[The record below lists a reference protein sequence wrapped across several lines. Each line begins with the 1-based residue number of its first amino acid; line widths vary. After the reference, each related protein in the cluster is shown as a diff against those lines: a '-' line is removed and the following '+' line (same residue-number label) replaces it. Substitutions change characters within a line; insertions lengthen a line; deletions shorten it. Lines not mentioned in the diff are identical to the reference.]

1 MSAYQTLERRFARL
15 AAINDAL
22 GILHWDT
29 ETLMPPGAA
38 DGRAEQLATL
48 KVLSHEL
55 LTDDDNADLLADA
68 EHERELSNWQEA
80 NLHEMRRA
88 YLHATAV
95 PGDLVEASSRA
106 ISRCEMVWREARPAG
121 DFAMLLPSLSE
132 VLNLQRQIAAAKA
145 EALGCSL
152 YEALLDSYEPGGN
165 TDHIDKVFGDLRAFL
180 PGFIGEVLERQKSRP
195 DILPL
200 QGPFPI
206 ETQRALGV
214 RMMQAAGFDFNKGRL
229 DISLH
234 PFCGGATHDVRL
246 TTRYDEDDFTKALM
260 GVMHETG
267 HALYEQ
273 NRPADWLGQ
282 PVSEARGMSL
292 HESQSLIIEMQACR
306 SRAFLEFAAPVMRD
320 SFGGTGPAWEAAN
333 LHRMYTKVDPGFI
346 RVDADEV
353 TYPAHI
359 LIRYDLEKALI
370 EGDMTLADLPGAWNE
385 GMRDLLGLKVTTD
398 RLGCLQDIHWPG
410 GAWGYFPT
418 YTLGAITAA
427 QLFDAATRADD
438 NVLPGLGRGDFFPL
452 VNWLRTNIHSQGSL
466 LPADQ
471 LLTKATGRPL
481 DASVYERHLRRRY
494 LEEA

>member
-22 GILHWDT
+22 GILQWDT

-132 VLNLQRQIAAAKA
+132 VLNLQRQIAADKA

-152 YEALLDSYEPGGN
+152 YESLLDAYEPGGN

-180 PGFIGEVLERQKSRP
+180 PGFLGEVLERQKSRP

-200 QGPFPI
+200 QGPFPV

-214 RMMQAAGFDFNKGRL
+214 RMMQAAGFDFSKGRL

-273 NRPADWLGQ
+273 NRPAEWLGQ

-320 SFGGTGPAWEAAN
+320 CFGGTGPAWDAAN
-333 LHRMYTKVDPGFI
+333 LHRLYTKVEPGFI

-370 EGDMTLADLPGAWNE
+370 ESDMTLADLPGAWNE

-438 NVLPGLGRGDFFPL
+438 TVLPGLGRGDFSPL

-481 DASVYERHLRRRY
+481 DAGVYERHLRRRY

>member
-1 MSAYQTLERRFARL
+1 MSAYQTLERRFARI
-15 AAINDAL
+15 AAISDAL
-22 GILHWDT
+22 GILQWDT

-68 EHERELSNWQEA
+68 EHEKALSDWQQA

-95 PGDLVEASSRA
+95 PTDLVEANSRA
-106 ISRCEMVWREARPAG
+106 VSRCEMVWRDARPAG
-121 DFAMLLPSLSE
+121 DFALLLPSLSE
-132 VLNLQRQIAAAKA
+132 VLNLQRQIADAKA
-145 EALGCSL
+145 EALGCSP
-152 YEALLDSYEPGGN
+152 YEALLDTYEPGGN
-165 TDHIDKVFGDLRAFL
+165 TETIDRVFADLRQFL
-180 PGFIGEVLERQKSRP
+180 PGFLSQVLERQKILP

-200 QGPFPI
+200 KGPFPV

-214 RMMQAAGFDFNKGRL
+214 RMMSAAGFDFNKGRL

-246 TTRYDEDDFTKALM
+246 TTRYDEADFTKALM

-273 NRPADWLGQ
+273 GRPAEWLGQ

-292 HESQSLIIEMQACR
+292 HESQSLLIEMQACR

-320 SFGGTGPAWEAAN
+320 SFGGSGPAWEADN
-333 LHRMYTKVDPGFI
+333 LHRLYTKVEPGFI

-359 LIRYDLEKALI
+359 LIRYELEKALI
-370 EGDMTLADLPGAWNE
+370 AGDMTLNDLPGAWNE
-385 GMRDLLGLKVTTD
+385 GMRSLLGLKVPND
-398 RLGCLQDIHWPG
+398 RFGCLQDIHWPG

-418 YTLGAITAA
+418 YTLGAMTAA
-427 QLFDAATRADD
+427 QLFDAARRADD
-438 NVLPGLGRGDFFPL
+438 GVMPGIARGDFSPL
-452 VNWLRTNIHSQGSL
+452 VSWLRTNIHAKGSL
-466 LPADQ
+466 LPADE
-471 LLTKATGRPL
+471 LLKQATGRPL
-481 DASVYERHLRRRY
+481 DAGVYQKHLASRY
-494 LEEA
+494 LEDA

>member
-22 GILHWDT
+22 GILQWDT

-152 YEALLDSYEPGGN
+152 YESLLDAYEPGGN

-180 PGFIGEVLERQKSRP
+180 PGFLGEVLERQKSRP

-200 QGPFPI
+200 QGPFPV

-214 RMMQAAGFDFNKGRL
+214 RMMQAAGFDFSKGRL

-273 NRPADWLGQ
+273 NRPAEWLGQ

-320 SFGGTGPAWEAAN
+320 CFGGTGPAWDAAN
-333 LHRMYTKVDPGFI
+333 LHRLYTKVEPGFI

-370 EGDMTLADLPGAWNE
+370 ESDMTLADLPGAWNE

-410 GAWGYFPT
+410 GAWDYFPT

-438 NVLPGLGRGDFFPL
+438 TVLPGLGRGDFSPL

-481 DASVYERHLRRRY
+481 DAGVYERHLRRRY

>member
-22 GILHWDT
+22 GILQWDT

-145 EALGCSL
+145 EALGCSM
-152 YEALLDSYEPGGN
+152 YEALLDAYEPGGN

-180 PGFIGEVLERQKSRP
+180 PGFLGEVLERQKSRP

-273 NRPADWLGQ
+273 NRPAEWLGQ

-320 SFGGTGPAWEAAN
+320 CFGGTGLAWDAAN
-333 LHRMYTKVDPGFI
+333 LHRLYTKVEPGFI

-438 NVLPGLGRGDFFPL
+438 TVLPGLGRGDFSPL

>member
-22 GILHWDT
+22 GILQWDT

-68 EHERELSNWQEA
+68 EHETELSDWQEA

-95 PGDLVEASSRA
+95 PGDLVEANSRA
-106 ISRCEMVWREARPAG
+106 VSRCEMIWREARPAG

-152 YEALLDSYEPGGN
+152 YEALLDTYEPGGN
-165 TDHIDKVFGDLRAFL
+165 TDDIDKLFGDLKRFL
-180 PGFIGEVLERQKSRP
+180 PGFLGEVLERQKSRP

-200 QGPFPI
+200 QGPFPVEI
-206 ETQRALGV
+206 QRALGV
-214 RMMQAAGFDFNKGRL
+214 RLMQAAGFDFNRGRL

-260 GVMHETG
+260 AVMHETG
-267 HALYEQ
+267 HAVYEQ
-273 NRPADWLGQ
+273 NRPVEWLGQ

-320 SFGGTGPAWEAAN
+320 SFGGTGPAWESSN
-333 LHRMYTKVDPGFI
+333 LHRLYTKVEPGFI

-418 YTLGAITAA
+418 YTLGAMTAA

-438 NVLPGLGRGDFFPL
+438 NVLPGLARGDFSPL
-452 VNWLRTNIHSQGSL
+452 VNWLRTNIYSKGSL

-471 LLTKATGRPL
+471 LMTKATGRPL

>member
-22 GILHWDT
+22 GILQWDT

-132 VLNLQRQIAAAKA
+132 VLNLQRQTAAAKA

-152 YEALLDSYEPGGN
+152 YEALLDAYEPGGN

-180 PGFIGEVLERQKSRP
+180 PGFLAEVLERQKSRP

-200 QGPFPI
+200 QGPFPV

-273 NRPADWLGQ
+273 NRPAEWLGQ

-320 SFGGTGPAWEAAN
+320 CFGGTGPAWDAAN
-333 LHRMYTKVDPGFI
+333 LHRLYTKVEPGFI

-438 NVLPGLGRGDFFPL
+438 NVVPGLARGDFSPL
-452 VNWLRTNIHSQGSL
+452 VNWLRTNIHSKGSL

-471 LLTKATGRPL
+471 LMTKATGRPL

>member
-22 GILHWDT
+22 GILQWDT

-48 KVLSHEL
+48 KVLSHEM

-68 EHERELSNWQEA
+68 EHETELSDWQEA

-95 PGDLVEASSRA
+95 PADLVEANSRA
-106 ISRCEMVWREARPAG
+106 VSRCEMVWRDARPAG

-145 EALGCSL
+145 EALGVSL
-152 YEALLDSYEPGGN
+152 YEALLDTYEPGGN
-165 TDHIDKVFGDLRAFL
+165 TDHIDKLFSDLKAFL
-180 PGFIGEVLERQKSRP
+180 PGFLAEVLERQKRRP

-214 RMMQAAGFDFNKGRL
+214 RLMQATGFDFNRGRL

-273 NRPADWLGQ
+273 NRPAEWLGQ

-306 SRAFLEFAAPVMRD
+306 SRAFLEFAAPVLRE
-320 SFGGTGPAWEAAN
+320 SFGGTGPAWESSN
-333 LHRMYTKVDPGFI
+333 LHRFYTKVEPGFI

-418 YTLGAITAA
+418 YTLGAMTAA

-438 NVLPGLGRGDFFPL
+438 NVLPGLARGDFSPL
-452 VNWLRTNIHSQGSL
+452 VNWLRTNIHSKGSL

-471 LLTKATGRPL
+471 LMTKATGRPL
-481 DASVYERHLRRRY
+481 DAAVYERHLRRRY

>member
-22 GILHWDT
+22 GILQWDT

-152 YEALLDSYEPGGN
+152 YESLLDAYEPGGN

-180 PGFIGEVLERQKSRP
+180 PGFLGEVLERQKSRP

-200 QGPFPI
+200 QGPFPV

-214 RMMQAAGFDFNKGRL
+214 RMMQAAGFDFSKGRL

-273 NRPADWLGQ
+273 NRPAEWLGQ

-320 SFGGTGPAWEAAN
+320 CFGGTGPAWDAAN
-333 LHRMYTKVDPGFI
+333 LHRLYTKVEPGFI

-370 EGDMTLADLPGAWNE
+370 ESDMTLADLPGAWNE

-438 NVLPGLGRGDFFPL
+438 TVLPGLGRGDFSPL

-481 DASVYERHLRRRY
+481 DAGVYERHLRRRY

>member
-22 GILHWDT
+22 GILQWDT
-29 ETLMPPGAA
+29 ETLMPSGAA

-68 EHERELSNWQEA
+68 EHETDLSDWQEA

-95 PGDLVEASSRA
+95 PGDLVEANSRA
-106 ISRCEMVWREARPAG
+106 VSRCEMVWRDARPAG

-152 YEALLDSYEPGGN
+152 YEALLDTYEPGGN
-165 TDHIDKVFGDLRAFL
+165 TDDIDKLFGDLKRFL
-180 PGFIGEVLERQKSRP
+180 PGFLGEVLERQKSRP

-200 QGPFPI
+200 QGPFPV

-214 RMMQAAGFDFNKGRL
+214 RLMQATGFDFNRGRL

-273 NRPADWLGQ
+273 NRPAEWLGQ

-320 SFGGTGPAWEAAN
+320 TFGGTGPAWSAAN
-333 LHRMYTKVDPGFI
+333 LHRLYTKVEPGFI

-385 GMRDLLGLKVTTD
+385 GMRDILGLKVPND

-418 YTLGAITAA
+418 YTLGAMTAA
-427 QLFDAATRADD
+427 QLFDAAARADD
-438 NVLPGLGRGDFFPL
+438 NVLPGLARGDFSPL
-452 VNWLRTNIHSQGSL
+452 VNWLRTNIYSKGSL

-471 LLTKATGRPL
+471 LMTKATGRPL
-481 DASVYERHLRRRY
+481 DAAVYERHLRRRY

>member
-1 MSAYQTLERRFARL
+1 
-15 AAINDAL
+15 
-22 GILHWDT
+22 
-29 ETLMPPGAA
+29 
-38 DGRAEQLATL
+38 
-48 KVLSHEL
+48 
-55 LTDDDNADLLADA
+55 
-68 EHERELSNWQEA
+68 
-80 NLHEMRRA
+80 
-88 YLHATAV
+88 
-95 PGDLVEASSRA
+95 
-106 ISRCEMVWREARPAG
+106 MVWRDARPAG

-152 YEALLDSYEPGGN
+152 YEALLDTYEPSGN
-165 TDHIDKVFGDLRAFL
+165 TDDIDKLFGDLKRFL
-180 PGFIGEVLERQKSRP
+180 PGFLAEVLERQKRRP

-200 QGPFPI
+200 QGPFPV

-214 RMMQAAGFDFNKGRL
+214 RLMQAVGFDFNRGRL

-273 NRPADWLGQ
+273 NRPAEWLGQ

-320 SFGGTGPAWEAAN
+320 TFGGTGPAWEAAN
-333 LHRMYTKVDPGFI
+333 LHRLYTKVEPGFI

-418 YTLGAITAA
+418 YTLGAIAAA

-438 NVLPGLGRGDFFPL
+438 NVVPGLARGDFSPL
-452 VNWLRTNIHSQGSL
+452 VNWLRTNIYSKGSL

-471 LLTKATGRPL
+471 LMTKATGRPL
-481 DASVYERHLRRRY
+481 DASVHERHLRRRY

>member
-15 AAINDAL
+15 AALNDAL
-22 GILHWDT
+22 GILQWDT

-48 KVLSHEL
+48 KVLSHEM

-152 YEALLDSYEPGGN
+152 YEALLDTYEPGGN
-165 TDHIDKVFGDLRAFL
+165 TDHIDKVFAALKAFL
-180 PGFIGEVLERQKSRP
+180 PGFLGEVLERQKSRP

-200 QGPFPI
+200 PGPFPV

-273 NRPADWLGQ
+273 NRPAEWLGQ

-320 SFGGTGPAWEAAN
+320 SFGGTGPAWDAAN
-333 LHRMYTKVDPGFI
+333 LHRMYTKVEPGFI

-370 EGDMTLADLPGAWNE
+370 EGDMTLADLPDAWNE

-438 NVLPGLGRGDFFPL
+438 NVLPGLARGDFSPL
-452 VNWLRTNIHSQGSL
+452 VNWLRTNIHSKGSL

-481 DASVYERHLRRRY
+481 DAGVYERHLRRRY

>member
-320 SFGGTGPAWEAAN
+320 SFGGTGPAWDAAN
-333 LHRMYTKVDPGFI
+333 LHRLYTKVEPGFI

-370 EGDMTLADLPGAWNE
+370 AGDMILADLPGAWNE

-438 NVLPGLGRGDFFPL
+438 NVLPGLARGDFSPL

>member
-152 YEALLDSYEPGGN
+152 YESLLDAYEPGGN

-180 PGFIGEVLERQKSRP
+180 PGFLAEVLERQKSRP
-195 DILPL
+195 DIQPL
-200 QGPFPI
+200 QGPFPV

-273 NRPADWLGQ
+273 NRPAEWLGQ

-320 SFGGTGPAWEAAN
+320 CFGGTGPAWEAAN
-333 LHRMYTKVDPGFI
+333 LHRLYTKVEPGFI

-359 LIRYDLEKALI
+359 LIRYDLEKPLI

-438 NVLPGLGRGDFFPL
+438 TVLPGLGRGDFSPL

>member
-15 AAINDAL
+15 AALNDAL
-22 GILHWDT
+22 GILQWDT

-273 NRPADWLGQ
+273 NRPAEWLGQ

-320 SFGGTGPAWEAAN
+320 SFGGTGPAWDAAN
-333 LHRMYTKVDPGFI
+333 LHRLYTKVEPGFI

-370 EGDMTLADLPGAWNE
+370 AGDMTLADLPGAWNE
-385 GMRDLLGLKVTTD
+385 GIRDLLGLKVTTD

-438 NVLPGLGRGDFFPL
+438 NLLPGLARGDFSPL

>member
-22 GILHWDT
+22 GILQWDT

-68 EHERELSNWQEA
+68 EHETELSDWQEA

-95 PGDLVEASSRA
+95 PGDLVEANSRA
-106 ISRCEMVWREARPAG
+106 VSRCEMVWRDARPAG

-152 YEALLDSYEPGGN
+152 YEALLDAYEPGGN
-165 TDHIDKVFGDLRAFL
+165 TDHIDKVFGDLKRFL
-180 PGFIGEVLERQKSRP
+180 PGFLGEVLERQKSRP

-200 QGPFPI
+200 QGPFPV
-206 ETQRALGV
+206 EAQRALGV
-214 RMMQAAGFDFNKGRL
+214 RLMQAAGFDFNRGRL

-246 TTRYDEDDFTKALM
+246 TTRYDEDDFTKSLM
-260 GVMHETG
+260 GVLHETG
-267 HALYEQ
+267 HAVYEQ
-273 NRPADWLGQ
+273 NRPAEWLGQ

-320 SFGGTGPAWEAAN
+320 TFGGTGPAWEAAN
-333 LHRMYTKVDPGFI
+333 LHRLYTKVEPGFI

-438 NVLPGLGRGDFFPL
+438 NVVPGLARGDFSPL
-452 VNWLRTNIHSQGSL
+452 VNWLRTNIYSKGSL

-471 LLTKATGRPL
+471 LMTKATGRPL

>member
-22 GILHWDT
+22 GILQWDT

-68 EHERELSNWQEA
+68 EHETELSDWQEA

-95 PGDLVEASSRA
+95 PGDLVEANSRA
-106 ISRCEMVWREARPAG
+106 VSRCEMVWRDARPAG

-152 YEALLDSYEPGGN
+152 YEALLDTYEPGGN
-165 TDHIDKVFGDLRAFL
+165 TDHIDKLFGDLKAFL
-180 PGFIGEVLERQKSRP
+180 PGFLDEVLERQKSRP

-200 QGPFPI
+200 QGPFPV

-214 RMMQAAGFDFNKGRL
+214 RLMQAPGFDFNRGRL

-260 GVMHETG
+260 GVLHETG

-273 NRPADWLGQ
+273 NRPAEWLGQ

-320 SFGGTGPAWEAAN
+320 SLRRDGT
-333 LHRMYTKVDPGFI
+333 
-346 RVDADEV
+346 
-353 TYPAHI
+353 
-359 LIRYDLEKALI
+359 
-370 EGDMTLADLPGAWNE
+370 
-385 GMRDLLGLKVTTD
+385 
-398 RLGCLQDIHWPG
+398 
-410 GAWGYFPT
+410 
-418 YTLGAITAA
+418 
-427 QLFDAATRADD
+427 
-438 NVLPGLGRGDFFPL
+438 GLGRRQPAPAVYQGRTGLHPGRCRRGDIPRPYPDPL
-452 VNWLRTNIHSQGSL
+452 RSGKGADRGRHDPGRPARRLERGHARPAGPEGHRPTGSAAFRTS
-466 LPADQ
+466 
-471 LLTKATGRPL
+471 TGRAEPG
-481 DASVYERHLRRRY
+481 AIFPHTRWEP
-494 LEEA
+494 

>member
-152 YEALLDSYEPGGN
+152 YESLLDAYEPGGN

-180 PGFIGEVLERQKSRP
+180 PGFLAEVLERQKSRP

-273 NRPADWLGQ
+273 NRPAEWLGQ

-306 SRAFLEFAAPVMRD
+306 SRAFLKFAAPVMRD
-320 SFGGTGPAWEAAN
+320 SFGGTGPAWDAAN
-333 LHRMYTKVDPGFI
+333 LHRLYTKVEPGFI

-418 YTLGAITAA
+418 YTLGAIAAA

-438 NVLPGLGRGDFFPL
+438 NVVPGLARGDFSPL
-452 VNWLRTNIHSQGSL
+452 VNWLRANIYSKGGL

-471 LLTKATGRPL
+471 LMTKATGRPL

>member
-1 MSAYQTLERRFARL
+1 
-15 AAINDAL
+15 
-22 GILHWDT
+22 
-29 ETLMPPGAA
+29 
-38 DGRAEQLATL
+38 
-48 KVLSHEL
+48 
-55 LTDDDNADLLADA
+55 
-68 EHERELSNWQEA
+68 
-80 NLHEMRRA
+80 
-88 YLHATAV
+88 
-95 PGDLVEASSRA
+95 
-106 ISRCEMVWREARPAG
+106 MVWREARPAG

-152 YEALLDSYEPGGN
+152 YEALLDAYEPGGN

-180 PGFIGEVLERQKSRP
+180 PGFLAEVLERQKSRP

-200 QGPFPI
+200 QGPFPV

-214 RMMQAAGFDFNKGRL
+214 RLMQAVGFDFNRGRL

-273 NRPADWLGQ
+273 NRPAEWLGQ

-320 SFGGTGPAWEAAN
+320 SFGGTGPAWDAAN
-333 LHRMYTKVDPGFI
+333 LHRLYTKVEPGFI

-418 YTLGAITAA
+418 YTLGAMTAA

-438 NVLPGLGRGDFFPL
+438 NVMPGLARGDFSPL
-452 VNWLRTNIHSQGSL
+452 VNWLRTNIHSKGSL

-471 LLTKATGRPL
+471 LMTKATGRPL

>member
-22 GILHWDT
+22 GILQWDT

-152 YEALLDSYEPGGN
+152 YEALLDAYEPGGN

-180 PGFIGEVLERQKSRP
+180 PGFLAEVLERQKSRP

-200 QGPFPI
+200 QGPFPV

-273 NRPADWLGQ
+273 NRPAEWLGQ

-320 SFGGTGPAWEAAN
+320 SFGGTGPAWDAAN
-333 LHRMYTKVDPGFI
+333 LHRLYTKVEPGFI

-438 NVLPGLGRGDFFPL
+438 NVLPGLGRGDFSPL

>member
-22 GILHWDT
+22 GILQWDT

-152 YEALLDSYEPGGN
+152 YESLLDTYEPGGN

-200 QGPFPI
+200 QGPFPV

-214 RMMQAAGFDFNKGRL
+214 RMMQAVGFDFNKGRL

-273 NRPADWLGQ
+273 NRPAEWLGQ

-306 SRAFLEFAAPVMRD
+306 SSTFLEFAAPVMRD
-320 SFGGTGPAWEAAN
+320 CFGGTGPAWDAAN
-333 LHRMYTKVDPGFI
+333 LHRLYTKVEPGFI

-427 QLFDAATRADD
+427 QLFDAAIRADD
-438 NVLPGLGRGDFFPL
+438 NVLPGLARGDFSPL

-471 LLTKATGRPL
+471 LLTRATGRPL
-481 DASVYERHLRRRY
+481 DANVYQRHLRRRY